1 MSGLLESEH
10 VKFLTKE
17 DSVRGELVRT
27 ALQEAANADADEL
40 RLLEKSLQLLLGR
53 FQAMEGD
60 GR

>member
-10 VKFLTKE
+10 VKSLTRE

-27 ALQEAANADADEL
+27 ALQEAESADAEEL

-53 FQAMEGD
+53 FQQMEGE

>member
-1 MSGLLESEH
+1 MSSLLESEQ
-10 VKFLTKE
+10 VKALTKE

-27 ALQEAANADADEL
+27 TLEEAASADAEEL

-53 FQAMEGD
+53 FQEMEGE